1 MQMNH
6 SSTSTENLFHGLPG
20 KAKDP
25 SIRKQIAWLLL
36 SQSIVLLFLQ
46 YSHLQTYLENLFSPL
61 VLWIFRKFL
70 QRIKKTFWKCL
81 EISQK
86 IPMAKSYFSKV
97 AGFYRSSH
105 LRCSVKNAVLKKIF
119 VKFTGKHLRQ
129 RPYFKNTGQLLL
141 LLAFPCNFNKMR
153 HCQQCFENLRCILF
167 I

>member
-6 SSTSTENLFHGLPG
+6 SSTSSENLFHGLPS

-25 SIRKQIAWLLL
+25 GIRKQIAWLLS

-46 YSHLQTYLENLFSPL
+46 YSHPQTYLEKLFSPV

-70 QRIKKTFWKCL
+70 QWIKKTFWKCL
-81 EISQK
+81 EGSQK

-105 LRCSVKNAVLKKIF
+105 LRCFVKNGVFKKIF

-141 LLAFPCNFNKMR
+141 LLAFPCNFNKMG